1 MDWKILAV
9 VIVATAIVISG
20 LLGSSDMLSGLK
32 DSLGKVFSGFS
43 LSGGNVSRDIYV
55 VGILSVSEGNIKL
68 QPQSLEI
75 STNAP
80 ALLLVG
86 NEKIELNQ
94 SSVINMNNFTG
105 TAAVDFTKGIDIE
118 GSAETIFISG
128 IGIFPH
134 EQSAI
139 AVRASVSFDSAKF
152 FDATSDKLYLNAS
165 GTVGLNGFKMTI
177 KLENETVD
185 VVKYKGQLNITA
197 NSVVLEGLAE
207 SVSVLGNNSITVK

>member
-9 VIVATAIVISG
+9 IIVAAAILISG
-20 LLGSSDMLSGLK
+20 LLGSGTLGGIK
-32 DSLGKVFSGFS
+32 DTLGKIFSGIS
-43 LSGGNVSRDIYV
+43 LSGNISRDISL
-55 VGILSVSEGNIKL
+55 VGMISVREGNIKM
-68 QPQSLEI
+68 QPQSLEV

-80 ALLLVG
+80 SVLFLG

-152 FDATSDKLYLNAS
+152 FDATSDKLYFNAS

-177 KLENETVD
+177 NLENEIID
-185 VVKYKGQLNITA
+185 IGKYKGQLNITA
-197 NSVVLEGLAE
+197 NSVALEGLAE